1 MLGASLRLSY
11 VYSPELQQLVSPTHV
26 FRTIQ
31 QTGHIGA
38 QAREI
43 KGRLPAYTADR
54 LEPLAWAQLETAR
67 HSSQQS
73 LTTSTWAARSR
84 LLDAPTITAWPCSLS
99 HDRPMQALPYQRTSR
114 FTTTRT
120 PRDLFPNSAPWSQQ
134 RPSGSS
140 SQL

>member
-54 LEPLAWAQLETAR
+54 LEPLALAQLETAR

-84 LLDAPTITAWPCSLS
+84 LLDAPTITA
-99 HDRPMQALPYQRTSR
+99 
-114 FTTTRT
+114 
-120 PRDLFPNSAPWSQQ
+120 
-134 RPSGSS
+134 
-140 SQL
+140 

>member
-1 MLGASLRLSY
+1 YQYIDILPNRFIIIPIQPVGNSIVTHQGHTEHPAMLGASLRLSY

-54 LEPLAWAQLETAR
+54 LEPLA
-67 HSSQQS
+67 
-73 LTTSTWAARSR
+73 
-84 LLDAPTITAWPCSLS
+84 
-99 HDRPMQALPYQRTSR
+99 
-114 FTTTRT
+114 
-120 PRDLFPNSAPWSQQ
+120 
-134 RPSGSS
+134 
-140 SQL
+140 